1 MLKHDANYSF
11 TTVIIG
17 RLGGV
22 GVYHRGYSV
31 SKYFG
36 YSTILL
42 VHTKKECF
50 LVIYTSS
57 KIDSNWIFFISILI
71 HIYCNECVI

>member
-42 VHTKKECF
+42 VHTKKGMF
-50 LVIYTSS
+50 FGNIY
-57 KIDSNWIFFISILI
+57 FI
-71 HIYCNECVI
+71 